1 MINTLIG
8 KTFHLFPD
16 ATYRIE
22 GMLLDADEHGLCF
35 RITMSHDPKY
45 KVHAILFV
53 SKGKGI
59 VAILLEGNEDTWG
72 EEE

>member
-8 KTFHLFPD
+8 KTFHLFPH

-22 GMLLDADEHGLCF
+22 GMLLGADEHGLYF
-35 RITMSHDPKY
+35 RITMSRDHKY
-45 KVHAILFV
+45 KVDAMLFV
-53 SKGKGI
+53 SKGNGI
-59 VAILLEGNEDTWG
+59 VAILLEGG